1 MVCDQ
6 RNTEANHNLID
17 FESRRLLKESE
28 KLIQKSIQE
37 WLNYHSEIFCFRVNV
52 QGVPLHDGSGRFRPS
67 PHRGVADLICSVKGH
82 FLAIEVKSK
91 SGKQS
96 AYQKT
101 FQEYVE
107 KSGGH
112 YIIARDLVTVMNK
125 VDELLGKGE
134 AKNTIDETY

>member
-1 MVCDQ
+1 M
-6 RNTEANHNLID
+6 
-17 FESRRLLKESE
+17 
-28 KLIQKSIQE
+28 
-37 WLNYHSEIFCFRVNV
+37 
-52 QGVPLHDGSGRFRPS
+52 
-67 PHRGVADLICSVKGH
+67 ICSVKGH

-91 SGKQS
+91 IGKQS

>member
-6 RNTEANHNLID
+6 RNAEANYNLID

-37 WLNYHSEIFCFRVNV
+37 WLNYHSEVSC
-52 QGVPLHDGSGRFRPS
+52 
-67 PHRGVADLICSVKGH
+67 CSVKGH

-91 SGKQS
+91 TGKQS

-112 YIIARDLVTVMNK
+112 YIIARDLITVMNK
-125 VDELLGKGE
+125 VDELLN
-134 AKNTIDETY
+134 ATD

>member
-1 MVCDQ
+1 M
-6 RNTEANHNLID
+6 
-17 FESRRLLKESE
+17 
-28 KLIQKSIQE
+28 
-37 WLNYHSEIFCFRVNV
+37 
-52 QGVPLHDGSGRFRPS
+52 
-67 PHRGVADLICSVKGH
+67 ICSVKGH

-91 SGKQS
+91 TGKQS